1 MTDIIYELFFI
12 FLLIFFR
19 SHSLR
24 LKENNIINSI
34 KIVGERERQIISVK
48 SELFCIINPEN
59 GYYHLA

>member
-12 FLLIFFR
+12 FLLIFFQ

-34 KIVGERERQIISVK
+34 KIVEERDK
-48 SELFCIINPEN
+48 
-59 GYYHLA
+59 